1 MLDFSR
7 RERDDRPAPAK
18 PVQEVSKARLSLRIP
33 EPAARPGEPA
43 DFSKLRLSAAGTVRR
58 PAVDSAAESMR
69 DLAYE
74 LIRVLDDSGAA
85 VGPWAPEIATTTLLS
100 GLRSMLL
107 TRAFDDRM
115 YRAQRQG
122 KASFYVKSTGEEAV
136 SAAQAAALE
145 LRADNQRRARVA
157 HREER
162 EQQ

>member
-1 MLDFSR
+1 
-7 RERDDRPAPAK
+7 
-18 PVQEVSKARLSLRIP
+18 
-33 EPAARPGEPA
+33 
-43 DFSKLRLSAAGTVRR
+43 
-58 PAVDSAAESMR
+58 
-69 DLAYE
+69 
-74 LIRVLDDSGAA
+74 
-85 VGPWAPEIATTTLLS
+85 
-100 GLRSMLL
+100 
-107 TRAFDDRM
+107 M

>member
-1 MLDFSR
+1 MLDYSR
-7 RERDDRPAPAK
+7 RARDAGPARAK
-18 PVQEVSKARLSLRIP
+18 PAQGAGKARLSLRIP

-58 PAVDSAAESMR
+58 PAVDSAAE
-69 DLAYE
+69 
-74 LIRVLDDSGAA
+74 
-85 VGPWAPEIATTTLLS
+85 
-100 GLRSMLL
+100 SMLL